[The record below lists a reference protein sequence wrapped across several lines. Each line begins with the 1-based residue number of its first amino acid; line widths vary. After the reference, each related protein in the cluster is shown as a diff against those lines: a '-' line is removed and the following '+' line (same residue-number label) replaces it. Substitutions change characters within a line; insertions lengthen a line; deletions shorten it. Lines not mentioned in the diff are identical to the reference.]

1 MRNHNCICA
10 TCCNAVRS
18 LATPA
23 TAASYPFM
31 MTATKITY
39 HPYNRNENIIACCS
53 RAAVTSACSPAA
65 RRHRCLPYSTQCCTV
80 IFLIVIKRRRIRIDE
95 VPSTTTRVPNGP
107 TPLPR
112 RPPIHA
118 PSPPHPTRA
127 CACGWVSTHP
137 QSPPPSCEDVGG
149 REPLR
154 RPRTRRDSHTIVAPT
169 RARSRSTNLS
179 IYLPVSLRGRMGD
192 TNPPTP

>member
-127 CACGWVSTHP
+127 CACGWVGLHTSPKSTY
-137 QSPPPSCEDVGG
+137 VMRRRG
-149 REPLR
+149 
-154 RPRTRRDSHTIVAPT
+154 RPRAAPAAAYETRPAHDCRAHSAPVP
-169 RARSRSTNLS
+169 
-179 IYLPVSLRGRMGD
+179 IH
-192 TNPPTP
+192 